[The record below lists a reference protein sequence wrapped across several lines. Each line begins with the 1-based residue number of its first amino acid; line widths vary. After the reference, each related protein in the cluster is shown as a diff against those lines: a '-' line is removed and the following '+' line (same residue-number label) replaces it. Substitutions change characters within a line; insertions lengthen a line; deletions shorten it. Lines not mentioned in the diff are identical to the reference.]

1 MKLIKF
7 ENLEKACEDLNFE
20 LVNFRGFSSVID
32 KGGSNLRVINF
43 SPDTPWAISFT
54 DVFNVLECSEKAMLI
69 KAITKDYEDYI
80 NED

>member
-1 MKLIKF
+1 MIKF
-7 ENLEKACEDLNFE
+7 ENLMVACEEMGFE
-20 LVNFRGFSSVID
+20 LINYRAFKSVVD
-32 KGGSNLRVINF
+32 KGGSSLRLIIF

-69 KAITKDYEDYI
+69 KAITNDYEDYV